1 MPDGQSHT
9 TMKEISEQE
18 AWLRLSTLCA
28 GGEHCQHE
36 MTEKMR
42 RWGVSDEAQARIM
55 ARLVDERYIDDERYA
70 RAFANDKV
78 RFDKWGRR
86 KVEQALWMKHI
97 SDDIM
102 QRVLDEIDGQLYV
115 DNLRQLLKS
124 KEKSVKAASDY
135 ERRQKLVRFALG
147 RGYGFDVI
155 RLAMDVG
162 DIEEE

>member
-1 MPDGQSHT
+1 
-9 TMKEISEQE
+9 
-18 AWLRLSTLCA
+18 
-28 GGEHCQHE
+28 
-36 MTEKMR
+36 MR

-124 KEKSVKAASDY
+124 KDKSVKAASDY